1 MLRAGA
7 IILTVWTGLKLVI
20 ALGILFML
28 LMLGKNSPA
37 LLILYS
43 DAQGKGLDPR
53 ALATI
58 NGLAVVANASIAA
71 LSILSLIV
79 IWAALVRRAV
89 WAFWSLASTLL
100 FVDIVRWLGES
111 FFYHRGNLLGD
122 AATLLPTLAGITC
135 AAIGVFRRS
144 S

>member
-1 MLRAGA
+1 
-7 IILTVWTGLKLVI
+7 
-20 ALGILFML
+20 ML
-28 LMLGKNSPA
+28 LVLGKNSPA
-37 LLILYS
+37 LILLYG

-58 NGLAVVANASIAA
+58 DALAVVANASIAA
-71 LSILSLIV
+71 LSLLSIIV

-89 WAFWSLASTLL
+89 WAFWALAVSLL
-100 FVDIVRWLGES
+100 FLELVRWVGES
-111 FFYHRGNLLGD
+111 VYYHQDNLLGE
-122 AATLLPTLAGITC
+122 AATLLPTVAGIAC

>member
-7 IILTVWTGLKLVI
+7 ILLTVWTGLKLAI
-20 ALGILFML
+20 SLGILFML
-28 LMLGKNSPA
+28 LALGKNSPA
-37 LLILYS
+37 LLILYG

-71 LSILSLIV
+71 LSIMSLIV

-89 WAFWSLASTLL
+89 WAFWSLATALL
-100 FVDIVRWLGES
+100 FLEVVRWLGES
-111 FFYHRGNLLGD
+111 SFYQENLLGD

-135 AAIGVFRRS
+135 AAIGLFRRTS
-144 S
+144 